1 MKGLVLKSLAIAASS
16 EVEISSCGMGL
27 SPVAPTLPAEG
38 VTCDSRGNATG
49 SRAPTSPTLKGSHR
63 IYDSATTSGS
73 GSIFGIDPGAL
84 PPATILAAFSVLKRT
99 QITGN

>member
-27 SPVAPTLPAEG
+27 SRGAPTFHAEG

-49 SRAPTSPTLKGSHR
+49 FHEHHESDRERVAQNVRLCDPFRVGFDFWNRSGGVAPGYYIGRFQRPKADPKSP
-63 IYDSATTSGS
+63 
-73 GSIFGIDPGAL
+73 
-84 PPATILAAFSVLKRT
+84 
-99 QITGN
+99 